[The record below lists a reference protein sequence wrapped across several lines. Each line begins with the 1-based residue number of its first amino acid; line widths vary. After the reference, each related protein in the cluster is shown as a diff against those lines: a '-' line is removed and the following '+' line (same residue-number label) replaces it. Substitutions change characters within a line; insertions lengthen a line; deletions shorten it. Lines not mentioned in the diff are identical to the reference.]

1 MTKYAYAGTVDFG
14 CGNGAPPPPPPP
26 PPPSQPPP
34 FDLLNRK
41 YYWTLAYLSLK
52 FEKIMHLKPRHSI
65 CFAACNLVWC
75 GDGTCVAN
83 GTGHIC
89 QCTEDS
95 ANLFN
100 MTGFAC
106 FKKCK
111 TFPPTVKVWA
121 LRYGVCFI
129 F

>member
-1 MTKYAYAGTVDFG
+1 
-14 CGNGAPPPPPPP
+14 
-26 PPPSQPPP
+26 
-34 FDLLNRK
+34 
-41 YYWTLAYLSLK
+41 
-52 FEKIMHLKPRHSI
+52 MHLKPRHSI

-89 QCTEDS
+89 RCNEDS

-106 FKKCK
+106 FKKCMGVFGK
-111 TFPPTVKVWA
+111 
-121 LRYGVCFI
+121 YGVNYILLNFKII
-129 F
+129 FL